1 MTDLFL
7 VRHGETVWHSENR
20 YAGTTDIELTA
31 LGLRQAGLL
40 AGWAAAAGLD
50 AVWSSPLSRARR
62 TAAES
67 GARTG
72 LEVCLDPRLREL
84 DFGAAEGLTKSDM
97 ATSFPAE
104 LAAFHDDPVAHHLPD
119 GEDPDDAA
127 ARFVTCLEDIAAE
140 HPEGRVLVV
149 AHTTAIRLAVCR
161 MLGIP
166 LGDYRRVFPAVGNC
180 ALTQVRLH
188 DGQASI
194 LQFNTPI
201 GDTST
206 GAP

>member
-1 MTDLFL
+1 
-7 VRHGETVWHSENR
+7 
-20 YAGTTDIELTA
+20 
-31 LGLRQAGLL
+31 
-40 AGWAAAAGLD
+40 
-50 AVWSSPLSRARR
+50 
-62 TAAES
+62 
-67 GARTG
+67 
-72 LEVCLDPRLREL
+72 
-84 DFGAAEGLTKSDM
+84 M

-180 ALTQVRLH
+180 ALTEVRLARRAGLDPAVQH
-188 DGQASI
+188 PASA
-194 LQFNTPI
+194 TPRPA
-201 GDTST
+201 D
-206 GAP
+206 AP